1 MSAADKTAPG
11 IGEHPY
17 GSADGAR
24 SLGQLFSAATADLS
38 QLVHD
43 EIALAKAEMKKDIRR
58 GATGGAA
65 ISVAGLIALASIPMF
80 SFAAAYGIHTT
91 GLGLPWCFLIVA
103 GAFVVIAGIAALIA
117 VGRFKK
123 VKPPERTIA
132 TTKETVEVL
141 KKAKPHPAV
150 GSDARPLRS
159 LE

>member
-1 MSAADKTAPG
+1 MSAADKPAPG

-43 EIALAKAEMKKDIRR
+43 EIALAKAEMKKDIKR

-65 ISVAGLIALASIPMF
+65 ISVAGVIAMASVPMF
-80 SFAAAYGIHTT
+80 SFAAVYAIHTT
-91 GLGLPWCFLIVA
+91 GLGLPWCFLIMGGV
-103 GAFVVIAGIAALIA
+103 FVVIAAIAGLIA

-132 TTKETVEVL
+132 STKETVEVL
-141 KKAKPHPAV
+141 KKAKPRPAV
-150 GSDARPLRS
+150 ASDARAVRS